1 MVEVETRMETL
12 EHNKS
17 DDITDTTEEDSKE
30 ISVQFVSESGEAPF
44 PPFEVPKDITP
55 AKLLLV
61 LKAFLPEEDEQN
73 RPYLFFVNNQ
83 EVSVTLAE
91 TLKYQLIDY
100 ETTLSI
106 VYQPQVCMH
115 TRVLQSAEMQI

>member
-12 EHNKS
+12 EHNNS
-17 DDITDTTEEDSKE
+17 DEITDTTEEDSKE

-55 AKLLLV
+55 SKLLLV

-83 EVSVTLAE
+83 EVSVNLSE

-100 ETTLSI
+100 ESTLSI
-106 VYQPQVCMH
+106 VYQPQV
-115 TRVLQSAEMQI
+115 